1 MSSTTPDHDPDA
13 PRTPE
18 TASPETTDP
27 EPGPAPYVAPAA
39 REPLAPPVP
48 PAAPVPQAAAD
59 PLGLQSASETG
70 TQPEYAPPA
79 YAPDQSAS
87 AYAGAAEPGA
97 TGPRGFAIAALVL
110 GIAGL
115 VLVWLPFLAVVA
127 LPAAIVGLILG
138 IVAMRKGQPK
148 GFALTGVILSGVA
161 ILISVI
167 SMVVVMIGLA
177 LLGGSGAFA
186 P

>member
-13 PRTPE
+13 PQTPE
-18 TASPETTDP
+18 TASPEATDP

-39 REPLAPPVP
+39 QEPLAPPVP

-79 YAPDQSAS
+79 YAPNQSAG
-87 AYAGAAEPGA
+87 AYAEPGA